1 MIPKIVYTYDVMLI
15 DKDANSMAFEFD
27 DSEEAVNFAETAA
40 HRYVDSLY
48 PLNVSINVHF
58 HYEVRDKNE
67 SIQS

>member
-1 MIPKIVYTYDVMLI
+1 MT
-15 DKDANSMAFEFD
+15 FEFD

-58 HYEVRDKNE
+58 HYEVRDRNE
-67 SIQS
+67 